1 MNNFLSIDPIILFFI
16 LGFIASYLKSDLKL
30 PEDIAKT
37 FSIFLLLSIGI
48 KGGQEVGS
56 AKDLHNFVPTLSVG
70 LAASF
75 VMTLSFF
82 FFLKSKI
89 GSANSASLSASYGS
103 VSAITLMVAQSFL
116 KNQNIHFSGY
126 MVTIMALIE
135 IPAIIFALFLYQKNM
150 KETKSSTS
158 VLKSII
164 TSKSIFLLIGGF
176 LIGLSLNEA
185 SWLSIKP
192 IFKDSFKGILA
203 IYILNLGVIAQKRV
217 QEVLAY
223 TKKIFFFVVI
233 FPLLT
238 GSIVILISHLIN
250 ISFGDQILLGILT
263 GSASYIAAPAAIQST
278 IKEANPSFY
287 IGLPLGIT
295 FSINLLFGIP
305 YYVFL
310 AQLVNS

>member
-164 TSKSIFLLIGGF
+164 TSKSIFFTHWWIPHWTF
-176 LIGLSLNEA
+176 L
-185 SWLSIKP
+185 K
-192 IFKDSFKGILA
+192 
-203 IYILNLGVIAQKRV
+203 
-217 QEVLAY
+217 
-223 TKKIFFFVVI
+223 
-233 FPLLT
+233 
-238 GSIVILISHLIN
+238 
-250 ISFGDQILLGILT
+250 
-263 GSASYIAAPAAIQST
+263 
-278 IKEANPSFY
+278 
-287 IGLPLGIT
+287 
-295 FSINLLFGIP
+295 
-305 YYVFL
+305 
-310 AQLVNS
+310 